1 MISII
6 IPVYNN
12 ADTIRR
18 TIDSIKSQSYRDYEV
33 ILVNDGSTDD
43 SGNVIKESIGNDPR
57 FKYIEQVNQGVSAAR
72 NRGLEEATMK
82 YVTFTDG
89 DDLLTQNALKWM
101 HQVAVTNDADTITG
115 IFRKVD
121 GTYSYINRKSEK
133 ITLKAL
139 RINNDDLDMI
149 NTWTLCNKWLSRE
162 IIEKHHIRF
171 EKRRHVEDGVFLY
184 TYLQYAEK
192 IYGCQHIVY
201 TYIKPLPFMGR
212 TSTQNISAELLH
224 DATGSFERLSEL
236 TASYGDDFHREL
248 TKKYIHTPWIG
259 DYYRRLWK
267 LDPQTAN
274 ELNDLINTQYNS
286 LDPERKQALAA
297 DHFDIFREGRLLTRD
312 EILASPMAAVVMT
325 DGISRSRVTDIL
337 DGLYDQ
343 YEPSFVIIADEK
355 LKDTAGERYAARE
368 NLIWAEGSNLFGLA
382 GKSPAK
388 YIAVLDHDM
397 MFNHE
402 SLFRMIRELEKDCN
416 ADVAVMQYDNYINGN
431 VAESAVLVC
440 ANDEDM
446 SGLDVMLANKVLR
459 NREDILDCLE
469 KGADGAEVLERFG
482 SIRMQRPRMLSLIP
496 EEDVIRM
503 IRSGETVRELRKH
516 IKKSNASGT
525 GGLKTGLW
533 KLLRKI
539 RKKKEKKKTKVTAE
553 DCYLNLDIRKG
564 TVLVEGLG
572 KRPKGSSLYILKEL
586 SGPEYADFKV
596 FFSVSSD
603 TEDLAKAILERNHLD
618 KINLVRTKTEDYK
631 KLLFSAE
638 YLFNEVDFP
647 VWWIKKPGQTYV
659 NIWHGTPLKK
669 LGKKKPGAIH
679 RDAVAS
685 HNFTMADYMLF
696 ANDYSV
702 DHILRDMDAEAVTC
716 AKGLMLGYPRTGI
729 LFDETVRE
737 KVRRECALEDKNV
750 SVWMPIWNDSQTSEE
765 LSGFLRKIDAL
776 LGDDQVLYVNL
787 HHRTGAGINYDD
799 MIHVRRFPED
809 YDTYEFLTAADN
821 LITDYSSVFFDFAV
835 TRRKIILHC
844 PDQQQYSDSRGLY
857 MEPSELPFPVT
868 QTVEE
873 LAAEMCTPGSY
884 DDAAFL
890 QTYNKYDSAD
900 NAKRLCEA
908 VILGRTDGVEIR
920 NFEKDPEAV
929 FIVADSFSSEK
940 IRGWLTGIGISGRW
954 DSHVY
959 LSFPEEAAEEYADEI
974 TPLLR
979 KVKIYATGGK
989 PMSERTE
996 RKRLYGDMELKRF
1009 VLIDPADAGRIKA
1022 FAHFTEPVLML
1033 LTGRQIKMLRA
1044 GDDDM
1049 LQAVRLFGLYG
1060 SGICTLDAEDAVWLK
1075 ENMDIEAGTVTTEE
1089 EFFNCYLR

>member
-18 TIDSIKSQSYRDYEV
+18 TIDSIKSQSYQDYEV

-43 SGNVIKESIGNDPR
+43 SGSVIKESIGNDPR
-57 FKYIEQVNQGVSAAR
+57 FKYIEQENQGVSAAR

-139 RINNDDLDMI
+139 RISNDDLDMI

-212 TSTQNISAELLH
+212 TSTQNISSELLH

-236 TASYGDDFHREL
+236 TESYGEDFHREL

-267 LDPQTAN
+267 LDPKTAD
-274 ELNDLINTQYNS
+274 ELNGLINAQYNR

-297 DHFDIFREGRLLTRD
+297 DHFDIFRERRLLTRD
-312 EILASPMAAVVMT
+312 EILASPMAAIILT
-325 DGISRSRVTDIL
+325 EGISTSRVSDIL

-343 YEPSFVIIADEK
+343 YEPSYVIFADEK
-355 LKDTAGERYAARE
+355 LKNAAGERYAARD
-368 NLIWAEGSNLFGLA
+368 NLIWAEGGSLLSLA

-388 YIAVLDHDM
+388 YTAVLDHDM
-397 MFNHE
+397 MYNHE
-402 SLFRMIRELEKDCN
+402 SLFRMIRELEKDLS
-416 ADVAVMQYDNYINGN
+416 ADVAVMPYDNYVNGD
-431 VAESAVLVC
+431 VAESAVSAC
-440 ANDEDM
+440 ADNEEK
-446 SGLDVMLANKVLR
+446 SGIDVMLANKVLR
-459 NREDILDCLE
+459 NRTDIMEFLE
-469 KGADGAEVLERFG
+469 EGADGADVLESFN

-496 EEDVIRM
+496 EEEVIKL
-503 IRSGETVRELRKH
+503 IRSDAALRAYRQFL
-516 IKKSNASGT
+516 KKSKAYGT
-525 GGLKTGLW
+525 DDLKAGLR
-533 KLLRKI
+533 KLLRKF
-539 RKKKEKKKTKVTAE
+539 RKKNEKKKTKITAE

-564 TVLVEGLG
+564 TILVEGLG
-572 KRPKGSSLYILKEL
+572 KRPKGSSLYILREL
-586 SGPEYADFKV
+586 SAPEYADFRV
-596 FFSVSSD
+596 YFSVNAD
-603 TEDLAKAILERNHLD
+603 TEELTKAILEREHLD
-618 KINLVRTKTEDYK
+618 KINIVRTKTEDYK

-669 LGKKKPGAIH
+669 LGKMKPGAIH

-702 DHILRDMDAEAVTC
+702 EHILRDMDAEAVTC
-716 AKGLMLGYPRTGI
+716 ARGLMLGYPRTGI
-729 LFDETVRE
+729 LFDGTVRE
-737 KVRRECALEDKNV
+737 KVRRECTLEDKNV
-750 SVWMPIWNDSQTSEE
+750 SVWMPTWNDSQTSEE
-765 LSGFLRKIDAL
+765 ISGFLKKIDGL
-776 LGDDQVLYVNL
+776 LEDDQVLYVNL
-787 HHRTGAGINYDD
+787 HHRTGAGVNYDD
-799 MIHVRRFPED
+799 MLHVRRFPD
-809 YDTYEFLTAADN
+809 NYDTYEFLTAADS
-821 LITDYSSVFFDFAV
+821 LITDYSSVFFDYAV

-844 PDQQQYSDSRGLY
+844 PDQQRYSDSRGLY
-857 MEPSELPFPVT
+857 MDPSELPFPVT

-873 LAAEMCTPGSY
+873 LAEEMKTPRGY
-884 DDAAFL
+884 DDVEFL
-890 QTYNKYDSAD
+890 RTYNRYDSAD

-908 VILGRTDGVEIR
+908 VILGRQDGVEIR
-920 NFEKDPEAV
+920 SFEKDPDAV

-940 IRGWLTGIGISGRW
+940 IRSWLTETGMSGKWNR
-954 DSHVY
+954 HIY

-979 KVKIYATGGK
+979 KVNIYATGGK
-989 PMSERTE
+989 PMSERIE
-996 RKRLYGDMELKRF
+996 RKRLYGDMMIKRF
-1009 VLIDPADAGRIKA
+1009 VLIDPADAGRIRA
-1022 FAHFTEPVLML
+1022 FAHFTEPVRML
-1033 LTGRQIKMLRA
+1033 LTERQMKLLRG

-1049 LQAVRLFGLYG
+1049 MQAVRLFGLYG
-1060 SGICTLDAEDAVWLK
+1060 SGIFTLDAGDAVWLK

-1089 EFFNCYLR
+1089 EFFNCYL

>member
-1 MISII
+1 MITII

-12 ADTIRR
+12 ADTIRG
-18 TIDSIKSQSYRDYEV
+18 TIDSIRSQSYQDYEV

-43 SGNVIKESIGNDPR
+43 SGKVIRESIGNDPR
-57 FKYIEQVNQGVSAAR
+57 FKYIEQENQGVSAAR

-149 NTWTLCNKWLSRE
+149 NTWTLCNKWLSRD

-212 TSTQNISAELLH
+212 TSTQNISADLLH

-236 TASYGDDFHREL
+236 TASYGEDFHREL
-248 TKKYIHTPWIG
+248 TRKYIHTPWIG

-267 LDPQTAN
+267 LDPQTAD
-274 ELNDLINTQYNS
+274 ELNGLINTQYKC
-286 LDPERKQALAA
+286 LDPERQQALEA
-297 DHFDIFREGRLLTRD
+297 DHFDIFRDGRLLTRD
-312 EILASPMAAVVMT
+312 EILASPIAAIVLT
-325 DGISRSRVTDIL
+325 DGISSSRVTDIL
-337 DGLYDQ
+337 DGIYDQ

-355 LKDTAGERYAARE
+355 LKDAAGERYAVRD
-368 NLIWAEGSNLFGLA
+368 NLIWTDGSRLLRSA
-382 GKSPAK
+382 GESSAD
-388 YIAVLDHDM
+388 YIAVLNHDM

-402 SLFRMIRELEKDCN
+402 SLFRMIRELEKDRG
-416 ADVAVMQYDNYINGN
+416 ADVVAMRYDNYVNGE
-431 VAESAVLVC
+431 VAESEVSAC
-440 ANDEDM
+440 ADDKDM
-446 SGLDVMLANKVLR
+446 SGLDVLLADKVLR
-459 NREDILDCLE
+459 NRPDIIECLE
-469 KGADGAEVLERFG
+469 KGADGADILERFS

-496 EEDVIRM
+496 EEDVIRL
-503 IRSGETVRELRKH
+503 IGSEEAVREYRQYL
-516 IKKSNASGT
+516 KKSKTSGADD
-525 GGLKTGLW
+525 LKAVLR
-533 KLLRKI
+533 KLLRKF
-539 RKKKEKKKTKVTAE
+539 RKKKEKKKAKVTAE
-553 DCYLNLDIRKG
+553 DCYLNLDVRKG
-564 TVLVEGLG
+564 TILVEGLG

-586 SGPEYADFKV
+586 SGPEYRDFEV
-596 FFSVSSD
+596 YFSATSE
-603 TEDLAKAILERNHLD
+603 TEDFAREVLEREHLD
-618 KINLVRTKTEDYK
+618 KVNIVRTRTEEYK

-702 DHILRDMDAEAVTC
+702 DHILRDMDAEAITC

-750 SVWMPIWNDSQTSEE
+750 SVWMPTWNDSQTSEDM
-765 LSGFLRKIDAL
+765 SGFLKEIDGL
-776 LGDDQVLYVNL
+776 LGDDQVLFVNL
-787 HHRTGAGINYDD
+787 HHRTGAGIVYDD
-799 MIHVRRFPED
+799 MLHVRRFPD
-809 YDTYEFLTAADN
+809 GYDNYEFLTAADS
-821 LITDYSSVFFDFAV
+821 LITDYSSVFFDYAV
-835 TRRKIILHC
+835 TRKKIILHC
-844 PDQQQYSDSRGLY
+844 PDQKQYSDSRGLY
-857 MEPSELPFPVT
+857 MEPSALPFPVT
-868 QTVEE
+868 QTAEE
-873 LAAEMCTPGSY
+873 LAEEMRTPRGY
-884 DDAAFL
+884 DDAEFL
-890 QTYNKYDSAD
+890 RTYNRYDSAD
-900 NAKRLCEA
+900 NAKKLCGA

-920 NFEKDPEAV
+920 DFEKDSEAV
-929 FIVADSFSSEK
+929 FIVADSFSSDEM
-940 IRGWLTGIGISGRW
+940 RSWLKEAGMSERW
-954 DSHVY
+954 NRHTY
-959 LSFPEEAAEEYADEI
+959 LSFPEEAAEEYAEEI

-979 KVKIYATGGK
+979 KVNIYATSGK
-989 PMSERTE
+989 SMSERTE
-996 RKRLYGDMELKRF
+996 RKRLYGDMTIKRF
-1009 VLIDPADAGRIKA
+1009 VLIDPSDAGRIRA
-1022 FAHFTEPVLML
+1022 FAHFTEPVQMILTERQMKL
-1033 LTGRQIKMLRA
+1033 LRT

-1049 LQAVRLFGLYG
+1049 LQAVKLFGLYG
-1060 SGICTLDAEDAVWLK
+1060 SGIRTLDAEDAAWLK
-1075 ENMDIEAGTVTTEE
+1075 EKMEIEAGTVTSAE
-1089 EFFNCYLR
+1089 EFCNCYL